1 MLNRLTTTL
10 IVAAAFVASFAGVSY
25 AQGAVTNPDANPL
38 EMLRP
43 IYDAVAHGNYWLGGS
58 LALVA
63 LCTAA
68 RKWGVKYIHALAT
81 DVGATVLVLLA
92 SFGTAFAASA
102 AAGDVTPATAWLAV
116 KWAVGAAGGWALIS
130 KLVANPLLNSTWFQ
144 TKAPA
149 WMQLAARGVL
159 WIFTKPAE
167 VKAIEA
173 QRAGDAAVAA
183 KPAAGLAGVVGA
195 ATDVR

>member
-1 MLNRLTTTL
+1 MQRITTTL
-10 IVAAAFVASFAGVSY
+10 VVAVAFLASFAGVAF
-25 AQGAVTNPDANPL
+25 AQTAVASSENPL

-68 RKWGVKYIHALAT
+68 RKWGVKYIPALAT
-81 DVGATVLVLLA
+81 DVGATILVLLT
-92 SFGTAFAASA
+92 SFGTAFAAGA

-116 KWAVGAAGGWALIS
+116 KWAVSAAGGWALIN
-130 KLVANPLLNSTWFQ
+130 KLVAKPLLDSTWFQ

-149 WMQLAARGVL
+149 WLQLAARGLL

-167 VKAIEA
+167 VKALEA

-183 KPAAGLAGVVGA
+183 KPAQGISEVAGA
-195 ATDVR
+195 ATEVN